1 MMTAP
6 QAVVLGC
13 LSLSR
18 ERWLGRS
25 PSWNVWVRRE
35 AEVGEAAPVTPSWS
49 LSNGTT
55 ASNPG
60 VGLDTTMSAKTQ
72 NSSPVL
78 WGGREQLG
86 GLGG

>member
-1 MMTAP
+1 M
-6 QAVVLGC
+6 
-13 LSLSR
+13 
-18 ERWLGRS
+18 
-25 PSWNVWVRRE
+25 
-35 AEVGEAAPVTPSWS
+35 GEAAPVTPSWS

-78 WGGREQLG
+78 PTGEGGSSWVGWVDDGQGAALPHGSTVCDIVARL
-86 GLGG
+86 